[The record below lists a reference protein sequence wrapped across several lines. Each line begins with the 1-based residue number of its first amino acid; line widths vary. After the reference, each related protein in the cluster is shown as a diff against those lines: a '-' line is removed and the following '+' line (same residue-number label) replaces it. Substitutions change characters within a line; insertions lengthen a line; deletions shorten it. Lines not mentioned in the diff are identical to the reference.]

1 MQFAIANTL
10 GLPAD
15 VLASAKARLLLFD
28 ASVDPKLAVKDW
40 IQYATQCRGVIA
52 SLVGGVYT
60 TGQVQGV
67 RDGKHYPA
75 TGGVLTQSAQT
86 TPVSA
91 TNYTTLVDLDTSN
104 SSLGIKY
111 GSRISMPSRNAAPP
125 TWDSDGYGLPQDL
138 MIISSKTGELKAEA
152 SASVS
157 CYFTRTFKPDS
168 SRTITR
174 TNTINSYSVLRGVRI
189 NKTAVNLNKF
199 AVNLNFR
206 IASAV
211 LAQSKVADLPVG
223 VFLANRAIQGV
234 YFETEYY
241 KTSYA
246 PVDKFQN
253 GDAGYIPL
261 GTVRKIPVYLDSME
275 ENETVTPTWAALQV
289 DSIKGESLLTF
300 TIGED
305 GDFIPTSSCVPGK
318 YMTLIENPNKMPR
331 IRQHLQNL

>member
-28 ASVDPKLAVKDW
+28 ASVDPRLAVRDW
-40 IQYATQCRGVIA
+40 TQYAVQCRGVIA
-52 SLVGGVYT
+52 SLVGSVYT

-86 TPVSA
+86 TPLAA
-91 TNYTTLVDLDTSN
+91 TNYTTLVDFDTSN

-111 GSRISMPSRNAAPP
+111 GSRIRLPSSKATPF

-138 MIISSKTGELKAEA
+138 MLISSKTGELKAEV

-157 CYFTRTFKPDS
+157 CYFTRTFKPDPN
-168 SRTITR
+168 RTITR
-174 TNTINSYSVLRGVRI
+174 TNTINSYSVLRGI
-189 NKTAVNLNKF
+189 KLNKT

-206 IASAV
+206 IAPAV
-211 LAQSKVADLPVG
+211 WAQSKVADLPAG
-223 VFLANRAIQGV
+223 IFLANRAIQGV
-234 YFETEYY
+234 YYETEYY

-261 GTVRKIPVYLDSME
+261 GTVREIPVYLDSTE
-275 ENETVTPTWAALQV
+275 EDETVVPTWAALQV
-289 DSIKGESLLTF
+289 DSIRGESLLTF
-300 TIGED
+300 TVGED

-318 YMTLIENPNKMPR
+318 YLTLVENPNKMLR
-331 IRQHLQNL
+331 VSQHLQNL

>member
-10 GLPAD
+10 GIPAD
-15 VLASAKARLLLFD
+15 VLASVKARLLLFD

-40 IQYATQCRGVIA
+40 TRYAVQCRGVIA
-52 SLVGGVYT
+52 SLVGSVYT
-60 TGQVQGV
+60 TGQIQGV
-67 RDGKHYPA
+67 RDKKHYPA
-75 TGGVLTQSAQT
+75 TGGALSSSAQT
-86 TPVSA
+86 TPLAA
-91 TNYTTLVDLDTSN
+91 TNYTTLADLDTSN

-111 GSRISMPSRNAAPP
+111 GNRIRLSSSTVAPP

-138 MIISSKTGELKAEA
+138 MIISSKAGELKAEV

-157 CYFTRTFKPDS
+157 CYFTRTFKPDPN
-168 SRTITR
+168 RTITR
-174 TNTINSYSVLRGVRI
+174 TNTINSYSVLRGI
-189 NKTAVNLNKF
+189 KLNKT

-206 IASAV
+206 IAPAV
-211 LAQSKVADLPVG
+211 LSQSKVADLPAG
-223 VFLANRAIQGV
+223 IFLANRAIQGV
-234 YFETEYY
+234 YYETEYY

-261 GTVRKIPVYLDSME
+261 GTVSKIPVYLDSTE
-275 ENETVTPTWAALQV
+275 EDETVVPTWAALQV
-289 DSIKGESLLTF
+289 DSIGGESILRF
-300 TIGED
+300 TVGED

-318 YMTLIENPNKMPR
+318 YMKLVENPNRMLR